1 MSKERAQRKRAR
13 YRAELPLVILV
24 VLILFSAGCI
34 NQPPQEPTLEEKYAD
49 QIAAAENLTKVVGE
63 YLANGNMGLREAADI
78 IAEDPS
84 NETLVDQ
91 VFDDIYSTYTSVKAF
106 IVVDTEKR
114 VIDVCPAGN
123 PLVTPYLGV
132 TIDDP
137 YFTYSAD
144 SPTITMKNFWSNGNN
159 VSVAIL
165 PMITKDR
172 TYTGLLLI
180 IRDPTLIYEK
190 LVQNFEETTGYTAWI
205 IEQDGGII
213 HYPDRSHLDG
223 SVLTITAPNQ
233 TELDSLIQR
242 ILITKSGVETYAAY
256 SYGELKIVNRVAVWD
271 TILSPANISLSHPI
285 IVVTSDSDST
295 QQVDYPTRTT
305 NLKLEEFAR
314 SAYLFAKEY
323 GKEAALAEFNKPD
336 GNFTTQEYYI
346 AAFDI
351 NNTLLANPYRP
362 GIIGTNRTNYVDIN
376 GVSTVKMFTS
386 RAHQGGGYVTH
397 VYENPAD
404 NMQVELKV
412 SYVLPVDDTWYIT
425 VGEYYPEVIPT
436 ISPEMRMQM
445 MQYSREIISFIQKEG
460 KEAAAASLN
469 NASHYRDDIE
479 FSIYDYAGNPIV
491 HDPNPW
497 SSGNLLGITDIY
509 GASIGRGTI
518 TLANNG
524 GGFSYINLP
533 SETSGTTR
541 LSLKY
546 VQPIDDEWFIL
557 LSVPM
562 NTTEITQV
570 SAKN

>member
-1 MSKERAQRKRAR
+1 MSKTRAQRKRTG
-13 YRAELPLVILV
+13 YRTVLPLAILV
-24 VLILFSAGCI
+24 VLILFSGCI
-34 NQPPQEPTLEEKYAD
+34 NQPPQEPALEEEYAD
-49 QIAAAENLTKVVGE
+49 QITAAKNLTNIVGE
-63 YLANGNMGLREAADI
+63 HLANGNMALREAADI

-114 VIDVCPAGN
+114 VIDVRPVGN
-123 PLVTPYLGV
+123 PIFTRYVGG
-132 TIDDP
+132 TIEDP
-137 YFTYSAD
+137 SFTYSAD
-144 SPTITMKNFWSNGNN
+144 SPTITMKNFRSNGNN

-165 PMITKDR
+165 PMITKDG

-180 IRDPTLIYEK
+180 ILDPILIYEK
-190 LVQNFEETTGYTAWI
+190 LVKNFEETTGYTAWI
-205 IEQDGGII
+205 IEQDGGVI
-213 HYPDRSHLDG
+213 YSPDRSHLDN
-223 SVLTITAPNQ
+223 SVLTLTAPNQ
-233 TELDSLIQR
+233 TELDQLIQR
-242 ILITKSGVETYAAY
+242 MFTTKSGVETYVAY
-256 SYGELKIVNRVAVWD
+256 SYGELKNVNRVAVWD
-271 TILSPANISLSHPI
+271 TVFFPANMSLSYPI

-295 QQVDYPTRTT
+295 QQVTYPSRTT

-323 GKEAALAEFNKPD
+323 GTEAALAEFNKPD

-346 AAFDI
+346 AAFDM

-362 GIIGTNRTNYVDIN
+362 GITGTDRTNYVDTN
-376 GVSTVKMFTS
+376 GVSTVKMFTN
-386 RAHQGGGYVTH
+386 RARQGGGYVTH

-412 SYVLPVDDTWYIT
+412 SYVLPIDDTWYIT
-425 VGEYYPEVIPT
+425 VGEYYPEIVPT

-445 MQYSREIISFIQKEG
+445 IQHGREIISFIQKEG

-469 NASHYRDDIE
+469 NASHYRNDIE
-479 FSIYDYAGNPIV
+479 LSIYDYAGNPIV

-518 TLANNG
+518 MLANNG
-524 GGFSYINLP
+524 GGFSYVNLP

-546 VQPIDDEWFIL
+546 VQPIDEEWFIL

-562 NTTEITQV
+562 NTTENTQI